1 LVKYLI
7 MRRFL
12 KYFLLFFFF
21 KCSND
26 LDKNLNISGS
36 IKGLRKGKLYLQK
49 YINDTILIDIDSLKI
64 EGVEDFE
71 FNDSLDQAQFYFLT
85 LKKDE
90 SDTTMNKIPF
100 FAESGEIKINTRLN
114 TFLSSARIEGS
125 DNQILW
131 EEYLTVIRKF
141 NNQNI
146 DLVKKYLEKKGE
158 FDTDKRNQLFERK
171 SNLINRKKTLYS
183 LNFAM
188 NNSGKEISAYI
199 GLYELNNIS
208 KKYLDS
214 LYSRLETK
222 IKNSFYGNKLKKKLE
237 SLN

>member
-1 LVKYLI
+1 MK
-7 MRRFL
+7 RFL
-12 KYFLLFFFF
+12 KYFLLLFFV

-49 YINDTILIDIDSLKI
+49 YINDSILIDIDSLKI
-64 EGVEDFE
+64 DGVENFE

-90 SDTTMNKIPF
+90 TDTTMNKIPF
-100 FAESGEIKINTRLN
+100 FAERGEIKINTRLN

-158 FDTDKRNQLFERK
+158 FNTDKRNQLFERK

-199 GLYELNNIS
+199 GLYELNNVS

-237 SLN
+237 NLN

>member
-1 LVKYLI
+1 
-7 MRRFL
+7 
-12 KYFLLFFFF
+12 
-21 KCSND
+21 
-26 LDKNLNISGS
+26 
-36 IKGLRKGKLYLQK
+36 
-49 YINDTILIDIDSLKI
+49 
-64 EGVEDFE
+64 
-71 FNDSLDQAQFYFLT
+71 
-85 LKKDE
+85 
-90 SDTTMNKIPF
+90 MNKIPF
-100 FAESGEIKINTRLN
+100 FAERGDIKITTRLN

-125 DNQILW
+125 ENQILW

-199 GLYELNNIS
+199 GLYELNNVS

>member
-1 LVKYLI
+1 MKRYINYLLVLI
-7 MRRFL
+7 
-12 KYFLLFFFF
+12 FFN
-21 KCSND
+21 CTNE
-26 LDKNLNISGS
+26 LGKNLTISGN

-64 EGVEDFE
+64 DGVENFE

-90 SDTTMNKIPF
+90 TDTTMNKIPF
-100 FAESGEIKINTRLN
+100 FAERGEIKITTRLN

-125 DNQILW
+125 ENQILW

-199 GLYELNNIS
+199 GLYELNNVS

-214 LYSRLETK
+214 LYSSLEIK

-237 SLN
+237 NLN

>member
-1 LVKYLI
+1 MK
-7 MRRFL
+7 RFL
-12 KYFLLFFFF
+12 KYFLLLFFV

-49 YINDTILIDIDSLKI
+49 YINDSILIDIDSLKI
-64 EGVEDFE
+64 DGVENFE

-90 SDTTMNKIPF
+90 TDTTMNKIPF
-100 FAESGEIKINTRLN
+100 FAERGEIKINTRLN
-114 TFLSSARIEGS
+114 TFVSSARIEGS
-125 DNQILW
+125 ENQILW

-199 GLYELNNIS
+199 GLYELNNVS

-237 SLN
+237 NLN

>member
-1 LVKYLI
+1 MK
-7 MRRFL
+7 RFL
-12 KYFLLFFFF
+12 KYFLLLCFF

-49 YINDTILIDIDSLKI
+49 YINDTTLIDIDSLKI
-64 EGVEDFE
+64 DGVENFE

-85 LKKDE
+85 LKKDKT
-90 SDTTMNKIPF
+90 DTTMNKIPF
-100 FAESGEIKINTRLN
+100 FAERGEIKINTRLN

-125 DNQILW
+125 ENQILW

-199 GLYELNNIS
+199 GLYELNNVS

-214 LYSRLETK
+214 LYSSLETK
-222 IKNSFYGNKLKKKLE
+222 IKNSFYGNKLKKVRKLE
-237 SLN
+237 LIE

>member
-1 LVKYLI
+1 MK
-7 MRRFL
+7 RFL
-12 KYFLLFFFF
+12 KYFLLLFFV

-49 YINDTILIDIDSLKI
+49 YINDSILIDIDSLKI
-64 EGVEDFE
+64 DGVENFE

-90 SDTTMNKIPF
+90 TDTTMNKIPF
-100 FAESGEIKINTRLN
+100 FAERGEIKINTRLN

-158 FDTDKRNQLFERK
+158 FNTDKRNQLFERK

-199 GLYELNNIS
+199 GLYELNNVS

-214 LYSRLETK
+214 LYSSLEIK

-237 SLN
+237 NLN

>member
-1 LVKYLI
+1 MK
-7 MRRFL
+7 RFL
-12 KYFLLFFFF
+12 KYFLLLFFV

-49 YINDTILIDIDSLKI
+49 YINDSILIDIDSLKI
-64 EGVEDFE
+64 DGVENFE

-85 LKKDE
+85 LKKDKT
-90 SDTTMNKIPF
+90 DTTMNKIPF
-100 FAESGEIKINTRLN
+100 FAERGDIKITTRLN

-125 DNQILW
+125 ENQILW

-199 GLYELNNIS
+199 GLYELNNVS

-237 SLN
+237 NLN

>member
-1 LVKYLI
+1 MK
-7 MRRFL
+7 RFL
-12 KYFLLFFFF
+12 KYFLLLFFV

-49 YINDTILIDIDSLKI
+49 YINDSILIDIDSLKI
-64 EGVEDFE
+64 DGVENFE

-90 SDTTMNKIPF
+90 RDTTMNKIPF
-100 FAESGEIKINTRLN
+100 FAERGEIKINTRLN

-125 DNQILW
+125 ENQILW

-199 GLYELNNIS
+199 GLYELNNVS

>member
-1 LVKYLI
+1 MK
-7 MRRFL
+7 RFL
-12 KYFLLFFFF
+12 KYFLLLFFF

-26 LDKNLNISGS
+26 LDKNLNITGS

-49 YINDTILIDIDSLKI
+49 YVNDTMLIDIDSLKI
-64 EGVEDFE
+64 DGVENFE

-90 SDTTMNKIPF
+90 RDTTMNKIPF
-100 FAESGEIKINTRLN
+100 FAERGEIKINTRLN
-114 TFLSSARIEGS
+114 TFVSSARIEGS
-125 DNQILW
+125 ENQILW
-131 EEYLTVIRKF
+131 EEYLNVIRKF

-199 GLYELNNIS
+199 GLYELNNVS

-237 SLN
+237 NLN

>member
-1 LVKYLI
+1 MK
-7 MRRFL
+7 RFL
-12 KYFLLFFFF
+12 KYFLLLCFF

-49 YINDTILIDIDSLKI
+49 YINDSILIDIDSLKI
-64 EGVEDFE
+64 DGVENFE

-90 SDTTMNKIPF
+90 TDTTMNKIPF
-100 FAESGEIKINTRLN
+100 FAERGEIKINTRLN

-158 FDTDKRNQLFERK
+158 FNTDKRNQLFERK

-199 GLYELNNIS
+199 GLYELNNVS

>member
-1 LVKYLI
+1 MK
-7 MRRFL
+7 RFL
-12 KYFLLFFFF
+12 KYFLLLFFV

-49 YINDTILIDIDSLKI
+49 YINDSILIDIDSLKI
-64 EGVEDFE
+64 DGVENFE

-90 SDTTMNKIPF
+90 TDTTMNKIPF
-100 FAESGEIKINTRLN
+100 FAERGEIKINTRLN

-199 GLYELNNIS
+199 GLYELNNVS

>member
-1 LVKYLI
+1 MK
-7 MRRFL
+7 RFL
-12 KYFLLFFFF
+12 KYFLLLFFV

-49 YINDTILIDIDSLKI
+49 YINDSILIDIDSLKI
-64 EGVEDFE
+64 DGVENFE

-90 SDTTMNKIPF
+90 TDTTMNKIPF
-100 FAESGEIKINTRLN
+100 FAEKGEIKINTRLN

-125 DNQILW
+125 ENQILW

-199 GLYELNNIS
+199 GLYELNNVS

>member
-1 LVKYLI
+1 MK
-7 MRRFL
+7 RFL
-12 KYFLLFFFF
+12 KYFLLLFFV

-49 YINDTILIDIDSLKI
+49 YINDSILIDIDSLKI
-64 EGVEDFE
+64 DGVENFE

-90 SDTTMNKIPF
+90 TDTTMNKIPF
-100 FAESGEIKINTRLN
+100 FAERGEIKINTRLN

-125 DNQILW
+125 DNQILS

-199 GLYELNNIS
+199 GLYELNNVS